1 MIRKEFKT
9 KLEVDIYLA
18 EQKVRMESGYLTR
31 SEREELKQLL
41 DKPDSLIKKEIESI
55 KGKSIITNINELR
68 KPCQEVTKE
77 DNIKDLLKD
86 LKDTCV
92 STNGWGCSANQVG
105 INKKVSYI
113 RVPKMDQKTKKI
125 EFTELYLINAKI
137 VERAR
142 PYIVKN
148 EGCISFP
155 GLSVQTDRYVFITVS
170 YLDEKYQEQT
180 TMLQDYEALAVQHE
194 IDHQNG
200 ITIFDRKHKAR

>member
-92 STNGWGCSANQVG
+92 STNGWECSANQVG